1 MGVESFLGDF
11 QGCWKCLLEMLVQF
25 LLGSLTDTVALH
37 FPATSLLKIRQKC
50 LPSKVDVE
58 AVRFRV
64 KLQVQLEIP
73 PCCHDCMLYKY
84 R

>member
-11 QGCWKCLLEMLVQF
+11 QGVLEMLVQF

-37 FPATSLLKIRQKC
+37 FPATSLLKIRQKV
-50 LPSKVDVE
+50 PSPKVDVE
-58 AVRFRV
+58 AFRV
-64 KLQVQLEIP
+64 RVELQVQLEIP
-73 PCCHDCMLYKY
+73 PCCHDCIIYS